1 MKGKT
6 IQLLEDRKEDL
17 PNAGGRDFNTGV
29 LNGKRWTN
37 WTICFCDPNDST
49 GAGGKER
56 QRE

>member
-17 PNAGGRDFNTGV
+17 PNTGV